1 MSIAV
6 RNFDSKAE
14 LLTAMESL
22 MRETLIQTSEN
33 RFALMIS
40 GGNTPLP
47 VYNAIAADPVAASPN
62 ACIMFADDRHVPV
75 DSPEN
80 NYGNARAMIDALGLK
95 PGNILRIYPE
105 FSLEESADRYD
116 IDLRTFLKSGG
127 AIPVALL
134 GLGADGHTCS
144 LFNDDDLARCAG
156 RLAAPAYK
164 SSPPDR
170 VTVSPELLSRCDR
183 VIFVAAGDDKRA
195 MIQAL
200 IEAPDSITAG
210 KAVAGCKSVEIWRA

>member
-1 MSIAV
+1 MATEV
-6 RNFDSKAE
+6 REFESKSA
-14 LLTAMESL
+14 LLGAMESL
-22 MRETLIQTSEN
+22 MRDTLATVSDK

-47 VYNAIAADPVAASPN
+47 VYAAIAANPVPVGPN

-80 NYGNARAMIDALGLK
+80 NYGNARPMIEALGLK
-95 PGNILRIYPE
+95 VGNVLRVYSE

-116 IDLRTFLKSGG
+116 IDLRTFLNAGG
-127 AIPVALL
+127 TIPVALL

-144 LFNDDDLARCAG
+144 LFNDEDLARCKG

-164 SSPPDR
+164 ATPPDR
-170 VTVSPELLSRCDR
+170 VTVSPELLAKSGR

-200 IEAPDSITAG
+200 VENPLSITAG
-210 KAVAGCKSVEIWRA
+210 KAVANCSQIEIWRA

>member
-1 MSIAV
+1 MTIAV
-6 RNFDSKAE
+6 REFDSKAD
-14 LLTAMESL
+14 LLTAMEAL
-22 MRETLIQTSEN
+22 MRETLSQASDT

-47 VYNAIAADPVAASPN
+47 VYAAIAAEPVAASPN

-80 NYGNARAMIDALGLK
+80 NFGNARAMIDALGLTA
-95 PGNILRIYPE
+95 GNTLRIYPE

-116 IDLRTFLKSGG
+116 IDLRAFLKSGG
-127 AIPVALL
+127 TIPMALL
-134 GLGADGHTCS
+134 GLGSDGHTCS
-144 LFNDDDLARCAG
+144 LFNDEDLERCEG

-164 SSPPDR
+164 ATPPDR
-170 VTVSPELLSRCDR
+170 VTVSPELLSRCER
-183 VIFVAAGDDKRA
+183 IVFVAAGEDKRA

-200 IEAPDSITAG
+200 VEAPLSITAG
-210 KAVAGCKSVEIWRA
+210 KAVAGCASVEIWRA

>member
-1 MSIAV
+1 MSIEI
-6 RNFDSKAE
+6 RDFDSKAA

-22 MRETLIQTSEN
+22 MRETLTSASEQ

-47 VYNAIAADPVAASPN
+47 AYAAIAANPVSASPN

-75 DSPEN
+75 ESPEN
-80 NYGNARAMIDALGLK
+80 NYGNARPMIESLGLK
-95 PGNILRIYPE
+95 PGNTLRIYPE

-116 IDLRTFLKSGG
+116 IDLRTFLNSGG
-127 AIPVALL
+127 TIPVALL

-144 LFNDDDLARCAG
+144 LFSDEDLARCKG

-164 SSPPDR
+164 ATPPDR
-170 VTVSPELLSRCDR
+170 VTVSPELLQRCGR
-183 VIFVAAGDDKRA
+183 VIFIAAGSDKRE

-200 IEAPDSITAG
+200 VESPLSITAG
-210 KAVAGCKSVEIWRA
+210 KAVAHCKVVEIWRA

>member
-1 MSIAV
+1 MTIAV
-6 RNFDSKAE
+6 RDFDSKAD
-14 LLTAMESL
+14 LLTAMEAL
-22 MRETLIQTSEN
+22 MRETLSQASDT

-47 VYNAIAADPVAASPN
+47 VYAAIAAEPVATSPN
-62 ACIMFADDRHVPV
+62 ACIMFADDRYVPV

-80 NYGNARAMIDALGLK
+80 NYGNAKAMIDALALK
-95 PGNILRIYPE
+95 PGNTLRIYPE

-127 AIPVALL
+127 TISLALL
-134 GLGADGHTCS
+134 GLGSDGHTCS
-144 LFNDDDLARCAG
+144 LFNDEDLERCEG

-164 SSPPDR
+164 ATPPDR
-170 VTVSPELLSRCDR
+170 VTVSPELLSRCER
-183 VIFVAAGDDKRA
+183 IVFVAAGDDKRA

-200 IEAPDSITAG
+200 VEEPLSITAG
-210 KAVAGCKSVEIWRA
+210 KAVAGCAFVEIWRA